1 LTKVT
6 EEQIG
11 NSNGYPYLASPNTIT
26 YDVNGNM
33 TSHKDKAI
41 ASIQYNFLNLPNQ
54 VNGTSG
60 KFTKT
65 TNYTY
70 RADGVKVGKSYSQNS
85 AATTTLYLD
94 GFQYK
99 FSANTISGS
108 ELQFVPT
115 SEGYFDFVNYV
126 YIYNYTD
133 HLGNVRLSYSDADQ
147 DGVIQPRDMNVRE
160 CTDMGGGNVACID
173 IWKPGE
179 IVEIN
184 NYYPFGLMHN
194 YTATTMNSYQ
204 YKYNGKELQETGMYD
219 YGARFYMPDIGRWGV
234 VDPLAEKMTRHSPY
248 NYAFNNPIRFIDSD
262 GMEPKD
268 IIFIHINDDGSQTQL
283 QYRKGNFYYLNG
295 DLAGQKY
302 DGRSQNVSANLFRLA
317 KAYREIEHSNNAILK
332 DRLHTLENSNQKH
345 YIFDPKSPD
354 APSGMEGS
362 PGVGSKTVYNF
373 MSKKEKQRFEKTE
386 GVPLT
391 DLSLVSHEMQHQYDK
406 DTGNQSDATNYND
419 ADNPSEQRAVK
430 TENEAR
436 KLEGVPQRTTYGGI
450 PINPNPPNFIL
461 PNKKDNKIR

>member
-1 LTKVT
+1 MRLTIPLDLLTLMVW
-6 EEQIG
+6 
-11 NSNGYPYLASPNTIT
+11 
-26 YDVNGNM
+26 
-33 TSHKDKAI
+33 
-41 ASIQYNFLNLPNQ
+41 NL
-54 VNGTSG
+54 
-60 KFTKT
+60 K
-65 TNYTY
+65 
-70 RADGVKVGKSYSQNS
+70 
-85 AATTTLYLD
+85 TLYL
-94 GFQYK
+94 
-99 FSANTISGS
+99 
-108 ELQFVPT
+108 
-115 SEGYFDFVNYV
+115 
-126 YIYNYTD
+126 YI
-133 HLGNVRLSYSDADQ
+133 
-147 DGVIQPRDMNVRE
+147 
-160 CTDMGGGNVACID
+160 
-173 IWKPGE
+173 
-179 IVEIN
+179 
-184 NYYPFGLMHN
+184 LM
-194 YTATTMNSYQ
+194 
-204 YKYNGKELQETGMYD
+204 
-219 YGARFYMPDIGRWGV
+219 
-234 VDPLAEKMTRHSPY
+234 MTEAKL
-248 NYAFNNPIRFIDSD
+248 NCNI
-262 GMEPKD
+262 E
-268 IIFIHINDDGSQTQL
+268 
-283 QYRKGNFYYLNG
+283 KGNFYYLNG